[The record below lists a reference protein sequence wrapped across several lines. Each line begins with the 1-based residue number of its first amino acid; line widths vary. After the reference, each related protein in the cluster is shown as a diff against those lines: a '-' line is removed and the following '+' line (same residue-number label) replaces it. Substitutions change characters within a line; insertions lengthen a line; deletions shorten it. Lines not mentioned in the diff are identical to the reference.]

1 MKLATLF
8 VFAALSALAQ
18 TNAITFTNRLGETAQ
33 APPET
38 FQAQT
43 NQSLSIPQQ
52 AEVIRAA
59 CIENRRSICGKIL
72 KMLPAGFVVD
82 SGYTNLLRAPINHYW
97 LVPGTA
103 SANRA
108 SNIIESNEPNSVC
121 IGLVFLTDIPKS
133 RRLKPKIYD
142 YVIIEAYP
150 TGQYTYT
157 SVGSVQRTVRKF
169 SANLEAAVRVNLENS
184 EK

>member
-1 MKLATLF
+1 
-8 VFAALSALAQ
+8 
-18 TNAITFTNRLGETAQ
+18 
-33 APPET
+33 
-38 FQAQT
+38 
-43 NQSLSIPQQ
+43 
-52 AEVIRAA
+52 
-59 CIENRRSICGKIL
+59 
-72 KMLPAGFVVD
+72 
-82 SGYTNLLRAPINHYW
+82 
-97 LVPGTA
+97 
-103 SANRA
+103 
-108 SNIIESNEPNSVC
+108 
-121 IGLVFLTDIPKS
+121 LVFLTDIPKS